1 MTDFGAQTST
11 IQKLNGGNYNIK
23 SLQMKFYLKGKEL
36 WSIVGGNE
44 VESLTEANDME
55 KWEVKAAKAMFSLT
69 VTVEDEYL
77 QQQHIRDTETLKE
90 AWDTLATLFTKTN
103 EAKLQALDNELM
115 KLQNC
120 LRKKCPTRPDCKE

>member
-11 IQKLNGGNYNIK
+11 IQKLNGSNYSIK

-44 VESLTEANDME
+44 IEPPTEANDME
-55 KWEVKAAKAMFSLT
+55 KWEVKAAKAMFSPT
-69 VTVEDEYL
+69 VA
-77 QQQHIRDTETLKE
+77 TLKE